1 MRNVNSKLIALS
13 IISLVLWNCS
23 DNDSTNE
30 TTTTITTDYSD
41 ILTNEAVNVITM
53 TYKNLNDEAG
63 KLQEAVNSFTIGDE
77 TTFEQIKEAWRA
89 TRTPWEQSEGFLF
102 GPVGEKQLNIDGKVD
117 SWPVDVTAIDAL
129 LNSGKAITT
138 AVLETNNNTRGFHTI
153 EYFIWG
159 LDGAKT
165 ADDLT
170 TRDVE
175 YLKAATVDL
184 KTNTQA
190 LYDEWKPSGG
200 NYQNNF
206 INAGETGTDY
216 TSQKVAL
223 QEIIAGMVTIAE
235 EVAGGK
241 IETPL
246 NGNSGSAAP
255 EEEESR
261 FSHNSKADFADN
273 IRSIQNAY
281 LGDYDGFSG
290 KGITNIVAEQN
301 GSLDITIKAQ
311 IEDAI
316 DAIESISGTFTDA
329 IQNNRTAVQNAQQKV
344 LDLQE
349 TLQSDLTN
357 LISNL

>member
-1 MRNVNSKLIALS
+1 MKNVNFKLITLS
-13 IISLVLWNCS
+13 IISLILWNCS
-23 DNDSTNE
+23 DNDSTE
-30 TTTTITTDYSD
+30 TTTTTTDYSD
-41 ILTNEAVNVITM
+41 ILTNKAANVITL
-53 TYKNLNDEAG
+53 TYKNLNDEAAT
-63 KLQEAVNSFTIGDE
+63 LQTAVNNFTIGDE

-89 TRTPWEQSEGFLF
+89 TRIPWEQSEGFLF
-102 GPVGEKQLNIDGKVD
+102 GPVGETQLNIDGKVD
-117 SWPVDVTAIDAL
+117 SWPVDVTAINAL
-129 LNSGKAITT
+129 LNSGNSITN

-153 EYFIWG
+153 EYFVWG

-165 ADDLT
+165 ASDLT

-175 YLKAATVDL
+175 YLKVATTDL
-184 KTNTQA
+184 KNNTQA
-190 LYDEWKPSGG
+190 LYDAWQPNGG
-200 NYQNNF
+200 NYQHHF
-206 INAGETGTDY
+206 INAGQPNTDY

-223 QEIIAGMVTIAE
+223 QEIVAGMVTIAE

-246 NGNSGSAAP
+246 NGNNGNAKP
-255 EEEESR
+255 EAEESR
-261 FSHNSKADFADN
+261 FSHNSKADFSNN

-290 KGITNIVAEQN
+290 KGITDIVAELN
-301 GSLDITIKAQ
+301 GSLDLTIKAQ
-311 IEDAI
+311 IEEAI
-316 DAIESISGTFTDA
+316 DAIETIPGTFTDA
-329 IQNNRTAVQNAQQKV
+329 IVNNRAAVQNAQQKV